1 VIGRQRKAAFEAGK
15 EIGPKDVFEFSTLL
29 ADISRESPLV
39 SIVGRVDRFSRPVVA
54 D

>member
-15 EIGPKDVFEFSTLL
+15 EIDPKDVFEFSTLL

-39 SIVGRVDRFSRPVVA
+39 SIVGRVDRFSRPSVA